1 MKEQLSMKVGF
12 IGLGKMGQKMA
23 ARILGAQHDLVVYNR
38 TAGKTADLE
47 AAGARVATSIADA
60 CRGRDVVIT
69 VVADDTAVKE
79 VVLGHGGVRDSM
91 MAGAIHL
98 CMGTHSVAAI
108 QALVKT
114 HDTASQRMICA
125 PVLGRPDAA
134 AAGQLGI
141 VAAGPA
147 DAVKACEPLFQV
159 LGRRTF
165 LAGERHEGAAAIKL
179 SNNFVLGAAIE
190 AMAEAFSL
198 VRKYGVAPQ
207 VLFDVMTDA
216 LFAAPAYKIYG
227 KIIVDEAYDKV
238 GFMTRQGLKD
248 INLALAAADQVRVPL
263 PTANNVRDRLL
274 GAIAHGD
281 EEKDWAVMAR
291 EQNRASGIE

>member
-1 MKEQLSMKVGF
+1 MKVGF
-12 IGLGKMGQKMA
+12 IGLGKMGQGMTR
-23 ARILGAQHDLVVYNR
+23 RILGTSHDLVVYNR
-38 TAGKTADLE
+38 TKEKAADL
-47 AAGARVATSIADA
+47 AGAGATVATSIADA
-60 CRGRDVVIT
+60 CQGRHVVIT
-69 VVADDTAVKE
+69 MVADDTAVKE
-79 VVLGHGGVRDSM
+79 VTLAKGGVRDSLA
-91 MAGAIHL
+91 AGAIHL
-98 CMGTHSVAAI
+98 CMGTHSVAAV
-108 QALVKT
+108 QALAKA
-114 HDTASQRMICA
+114 HDEANQRFVSA

-141 VAAGPA
+141 VAGGPA
-147 DAVKACEPLFQV
+147 DALKECEPLFQA

-165 LAGERHEGAAAIKL
+165 EAGPKQEGAAAIKL

-227 KIIVDEAYDKV
+227 KIMVDESYDKV
-238 GFMTRQGLKD
+238 GFMTLQGLKD
-248 INLALAAADQVRVPL
+248 LNLALAAADQARVPM

-281 EEKDWAVMAR
+281 GEKDWAVMAR
-291 EQNRASGIE
+291 EQARAAGLE

>member
-1 MKEQLSMKVGF
+1 MKVGF
-12 IGLGKMGQKMA
+12 IGLGKMGQPMS
-23 ARILGAQHDLVVYNR
+23 RRVLGGGHDLIVYNR
-38 TAGKTADLE
+38 TKEKTAGL
-47 AAGARVATSIADA
+47 ASAGASVAISIADV

-69 VVADDTAVKE
+69 MVADDAAVKE
-79 VVLGHGGVRDSM
+79 VALGAGGLRDSLG
-91 MAGAIHL
+91 AGAVHL
-98 CMGTHSVAAI
+98 CMGTHSVTAI
-108 QALVKT
+108 QTL
-114 HDTASQRMICA
+114 TAAHAHADQKMVCA
-125 PVLGRPDAA
+125 PVLGRPDIA

-147 DAVKACEPLFQV
+147 DTVKRCDPLFQII
-159 LGRRTF
+159 GRRTF
-165 LAGERHEGAAAIKL
+165 EAGAKQEGAAAIKL

-198 VRKYGVAPQ
+198 VRKYGVMPQ

-227 KIIVDEAYDKV
+227 KIIVDESYDKA
-238 GFMTRQGLKD
+238 GFMTLQGLKD
-248 INLALAAADQVRVPL
+248 MNLVLAAADQARVPM
-263 PTANNVRDRLL
+263 PSANNVRDRLL

-281 EEKDWAVMAR
+281 GEKDWAVMAR

>member
-1 MKEQLSMKVGF
+1 MKVGF
-12 IGLGKMGQKMA
+12 IGLGKMGQGMTR
-23 ARILGAQHDLVVYNR
+23 RILGGGHDLTVYNR
-38 TAGKTADLE
+38 TKE
-47 AAGARVATSIADA
+47 KAAALASEGAAIATSIASVCD
-60 CRGRDVVIT
+60 GREVVIT
-69 VVADDTAVKE
+69 MVADDTAVKE
-79 VVLGHGGVRDSM
+79 VVLGKAGVRDSLR
-91 MAGAIHL
+91 AGAIHL
-98 CMGTHSVAAI
+98 CMGTHSVAAV
-108 QALVKT
+108 QALSAAHVQ
-114 HDTASQRMICA
+114 ANQRMVSA

-141 VAAGPA
+141 VAGGPEE
-147 DAVKACEPLFQV
+147 AVKACEPLFQV

-165 LAGERHEGAAAIKL
+165 EAGTKPEGAAAIKL

-227 KIIVDEAYDKV
+227 KIMVDESYDKA
-238 GFMTRQGLKD
+238 GFMTLQGLKD
-248 INLALAAADQVRVPL
+248 LNLVLAAADQARVPM
-263 PTANNVRDRLL
+263 PSANNVRDRLL

-281 EEKDWAVMAR
+281 GEKDWAVMAR